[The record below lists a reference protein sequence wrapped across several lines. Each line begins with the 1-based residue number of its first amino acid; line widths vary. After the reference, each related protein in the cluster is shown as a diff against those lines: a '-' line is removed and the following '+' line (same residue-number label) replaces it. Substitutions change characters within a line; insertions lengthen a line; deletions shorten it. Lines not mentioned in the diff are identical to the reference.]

1 MGSLTSCK
9 IRRGIFANYAPA
21 VQLTGEQ
28 TGQRVQFTDGSLT
41 DGTGSGKADLL
52 YDAVLTETASSNTNR
67 DLIASLLDKYGST
80 LSFVK
85 VKFLRIE
92 ADSGNTNDVQFKPG
106 ASNGWITG
114 PLRTAAHTIHLGP
127 GEAFQWESIG
137 AGKAPVASTG
147 DIVNFAN
154 SSSGTS
160 VSYRLTIIGAS
171 A

>member
-9 IRRGIFANYAPA
+9 IRRGIFATYQP
-21 VQLTGEQ
+21 VVLLTGEQ
-28 TGQRVQFTDGSLT
+28 TIQKVQFTDGNL
-41 DGTGSGKADLL
+41 DNGTGTGKGDLL
-52 YDAVLTETASSNTNR
+52 YDAVLSETASSNTNR

-85 VKFLRIE
+85 MKFLRIE

-106 ASNGWITG
+106 SSNGWITG
-114 PLRTAAHTIHLGP
+114 PLRTAAHTIILGP
-127 GEAFQWESIG
+127 GEAFQWESLG

-154 SSSGTS
+154 SSSGSS
-160 VSYRLTIIGAS
+160 VSYRVTIVGAS

>member
-9 IRRGIFANYAPA
+9 IRRGVNLVYSPSSL
-21 VQLTGEQ
+21 LTGEATAQ
-28 TGQRVQFTDGSLT
+28 KIQSTDGSLT
-41 DGTGSGKADLL
+41 NGTGTGKADLV
-52 YDAVLTETASSNTNR
+52 YDAVLSETASSNTNR

-127 GEAFQWESIG
+127 GEAFQWESLG

-160 VSYRLTIIGAS
+160 VSYRLIIIGAS